1 MNLKASLAAPDVNV
15 INEDD
20 RELESSSEDD
30 AASNANAGSELG
42 GLANRDLSNRMNPRK
57 VSDVKSE
64 DY

>member
-42 GLANRDLSNRMNPRK
+42 GLANRKL
-57 VSDVKSE
+57 
-64 DY
+64 